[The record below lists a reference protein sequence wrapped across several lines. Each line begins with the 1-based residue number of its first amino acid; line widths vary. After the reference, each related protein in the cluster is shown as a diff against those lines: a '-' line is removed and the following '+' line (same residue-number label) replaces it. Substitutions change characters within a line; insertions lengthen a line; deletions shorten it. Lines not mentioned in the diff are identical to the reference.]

1 MSHTIYKAF
10 RYRIEPNEEQKTK
23 IHKICGCSRFVYNHF
38 LDEWDR
44 QYKNTGNGLSYTK
57 CSALLTELKK
67 SLDWLNEAD
76 STALQSSLRDLSD
89 AFSRFFRKQN
99 DYPVFHR
106 KNRGMSY
113 TSKNNSHSIRILD
126 DRHIKVPKL
135 GSVRYRNSRDIEGE
149 IMAVTI
155 SRKKSGKYYI
165 SVLCR
170 TEVTELNKTGKSAGI
185 DMGISDFATLSNG
198 ECVPNPR
205 FNSKLREK
213 LTKEQKKLSRM
224 ERANIDHY
232 DTVIVN
238 GKMYRKPIYKKP
250 LSECRNYQKQRV
262 KVARIHEK
270 IVYQRKD
277 FEHKLSTELVRSYD
291 VICLEDLDVKGM
303 EQDRKLAYAVNE
315 VSWSEFTAMLEY
327 KAAWYGK
334 KVMYIDRFFPSSQ
347 TCSVCGNINS
357 EVKDIAV
364 REWTCPHCGVHHNR
378 DINAAINIRNEGLR
392 FLTP

>member
-1 MSHTIYKAF
+1 
-10 RYRIEPNEEQKTK
+10 
-23 IHKICGCSRFVYNHF
+23 
-38 LDEWDR
+38 
-44 QYKNTGNGLSYTK
+44 
-57 CSALLTELKK
+57 
-67 SLDWLNEAD
+67 
-76 STALQSSLRDLSD
+76 
-89 AFSRFFRKQN
+89 
-99 DYPVFHR
+99 
-106 KNRGMSY
+106 
-113 TSKNNSHSIRILD
+113 
-126 DRHIKVPKL
+126 
-135 GSVRYRNSRDIEGE
+135 
-149 IMAVTI
+149 
-155 SRKKSGKYYI
+155 
-165 SVLCR
+165 
-170 TEVTELNKTGKSAGI
+170 
-185 DMGISDFATLSNG
+185 
-198 ECVPNPR
+198 
-205 FNSKLREK
+205 
-213 LTKEQKKLSRM
+213 M

-238 GKMYRKPIYKKP
+238 GKVYRKPIYKKP

-262 KVARIHEK
+262 KIARIHEK
-270 IVYQRKD
+270 TVYQRKD

-327 KAAWYGK
+327 KADWYGK